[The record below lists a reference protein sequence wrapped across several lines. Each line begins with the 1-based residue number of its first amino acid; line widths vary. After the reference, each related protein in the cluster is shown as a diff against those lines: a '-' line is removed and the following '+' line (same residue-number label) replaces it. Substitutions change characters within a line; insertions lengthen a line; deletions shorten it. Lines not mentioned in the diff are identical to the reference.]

1 MANTLDTNTEKL
13 EMKKLIA
20 TLMILASAAAFADT
34 PSSSGEVKQ
43 VDKAT
48 GKLTIKHGPLA
59 NLDMPAMTMVFK
71 AKDPALLDKV
81 KPGDKIEFVAERVN
95 GALQVSTISVVK

>member
-1 MANTLDTNTEKL
+1 
-13 EMKKLIA
+13 MKKLIA
-20 TLMILASAAAFADT
+20 AIMILASAAAFADA
-34 PSSSGEVKQ
+34 PSSGEVKQ

-48 GKLTIKHGPLA
+48 GKLTIKHGPLV

-71 AKDPALLDKV
+71 AKDAALLEKV

-95 GALQVSTISVVK
+95 GALQVSTVNVVK